1 MVGPVEAKPNPD
13 KGRHAMLSY
22 RHGFHA
28 GNAGDVL
35 KHATLAAALSL
46 LTRKDKP
53 LCYLESHA
61 GAGRYDLA
69 AARAQKTGE
78 HRAGIA
84 RIWDRNDA
92 PGAVQ
97 PYLQAVR
104 AENPD
109 GVLRCYPGSPAVA
122 AALMRPCDRL
132 LLVELNGKD
141 GNALRAAFHGDPRV
155 GVHQRDGYE
164 GLVALVPPHER
175 RGFALLDPSYEVESD
190 YADVVRTVAAAHAR
204 WPGGCYAIWY
214 PLLERPLS
222 RRLERALVATGLR
235 RILCSELTIDRRDG
249 PGMKGAGM
257 LWVSPPYN
265 LDAALRE
272 MLPWLARTLAHEGP
286 GLHRLEWLV
295 GE

>member
-1 MVGPVEAKPNPD
+1 
-13 KGRHAMLSY
+13 MLSY

-35 KHATLAAALSL
+35 KHAALAAALAL

-69 AARAQKTGE
+69 DARAQKTRE
-78 HRAGIA
+78 HRRGIA
-84 RIWDRNDA
+84 RLWDRTDTPPA
-92 PGAVQ
+92 LE
-97 PYLQAVR
+97 PYLRAVR

-109 GVLRCYPGSPAVA
+109 GVLRRYPGSPAVA
-122 AALMRPCDRL
+122 ARVLRPDDRL
-132 LLVELNGKD
+132 VLMELNASD
-141 GNALRAAFHGDPRV
+141 GDALGTAFRGDRRV
-155 GVHQRDGYE
+155 AVHRRDGYE
-164 GLVALVPPHER
+164 GLVALVPPRER
-175 RGFALLDPSYEVESD
+175 RGLALLDPSYEVESD
-190 YADVVRTVAAAHAR
+190 YTDVVAAVSAAHAR

-214 PLLERPLS
+214 PLLDDGRAK
-222 RRLERALVATGLR
+222 RLARALVGTGLR
-235 RILCSELTIDRRDG
+235 RILCGELTIDRRDG

-257 LWVSPPYN
+257 LWVAPPYT
-265 LDAALRE
+265 LDAALRDV
-272 MLPWLARTLAHEGP
+272 LPWLARTLAHDGA

>member
-1 MVGPVEAKPNPD
+1 
-13 KGRHAMLSY
+13 MLSY

-35 KHATLAAALSL
+35 KHAALAAVLSL

-69 AARAQKTGE
+69 DARARKTSE
-78 HRAGIA
+78 HRAGIG
-84 RIWDRNDA
+84 RLWDRDDA
-92 PGAVQ
+92 PAVLE
-97 PYLQAVR
+97 PYLRAVH

-109 GVLRCYPGSPAVA
+109 GVLRRYPGSPAVA
-122 AALMRPCDRL
+122 AALLRPDDRL
-132 LLVELNGKD
+132 VLMELNAND
-141 GNALRAAFHGDPRV
+141 GETLRAAFRDDRRV
-155 GVHQRDGYE
+155 AVHRRDGYE
-164 GLVALVPPHER
+164 GLLALVPPRER
-175 RGFALLDPSYEVESD
+175 RGLALLDPSYEVESD
-190 YADVVRTVAAAHAR
+190 YADVVTTVAAAHAR

-222 RRLERALVATGLR
+222 RRLERALVGTGLR
-235 RILCSELTIDRRDG
+235 RILCSELRLDARDG

-257 LWVSPPYN
+257 LWVGPPYT

-272 MLPWLARTLAHEGP
+272 MLPWLARTLAADGA
-286 GLHRLEWLV
+286 GVHRLEWLV

>member
-1 MVGPVEAKPNPD
+1 
-13 KGRHAMLSY
+13 MLSY

-35 KHATLAAALSL
+35 KHAALAAALAL

-69 AARAQKTGE
+69 DARARKTGE
-78 HRAGIA
+78 HRAGIG
-84 RIWDRNDA
+84 RLWDRTDA
-92 PGAVQ
+92 PAALE
-97 PYLQAVR
+97 PYLRVLR

-109 GVLRCYPGSPAVA
+109 GALRVYPGSPAIA
-122 AALMRPCDRL
+122 AALLRPVDRL
-132 LLVELNGKD
+132 VLMELNAND
-141 GNALRAAFHGDPRV
+141 GDALRAAFLTDRRV
-155 GVHQRDGYE
+155 AVHRRDGYE
-164 GLVALVPPHER
+164 GLVALVPPRER
-175 RGFALLDPSYEVESD
+175 RGLALLDPSYEVESD
-190 YADVVRTVAAAHAR
+190 YAEVVATVAAAHAR

-214 PLLERPLS
+214 PLLDRPLS
-222 RRLERALVATGLR
+222 RRLARALVATGLR
-235 RILCSELTIDRRDG
+235 RVLCAELRVDARDG

-257 LWVSPPYN
+257 LWLNPPFT
-265 LDAALRE
+265 LDAALQE
-272 MLPWLARTLAHEGP
+272 MLPWLSRTLAQDGA

>member
-1 MVGPVEAKPNPD
+1 
-13 KGRHAMLSY
+13 MLSY

-35 KHATLAAALSL
+35 KHAALAAALAL

-69 AARAQKTGE
+69 DARAQRTGE
-78 HRAGIA
+78 HRAGIG
-84 RIWDRNDA
+84 RLWDRDDA
-92 PGAVQ
+92 PAALE
-97 PYLQAVR
+97 PFLRAVR

-109 GVLRCYPGSPAVA
+109 GVLRRYPGSPAVA
-122 AALMRPCDRL
+122 ARLLRPDDRL
-132 LLVELNGKD
+132 VLMELNAND
-141 GNALRAAFHGDPRV
+141 GETLRAAFRDDRRV
-155 GVHQRDGYE
+155 AVHRRDGYE
-164 GLVALVPPHER
+164 GLVALVPPRER
-175 RGFALLDPSYEVESD
+175 RGLALLDPSYEVESD
-190 YADVVRTVAAAHAR
+190 YADVVTTVVAAHAR

-214 PLLERPLS
+214 PLLGDGRA
-222 RRLERALVATGLR
+222 RRLGRALGATGLR
-235 RILCSELTIDRRDG
+235 RILCGELTVDGRDG

-257 LWVSPPYN
+257 LWVGPPFT
-265 LDAALRE
+265 LDAALRD
-272 MLPWLARTLAHEGP
+272 MLPWLARTLAAGGA

>member
-1 MVGPVEAKPNPD
+1 
-13 KGRHAMLSY
+13 MLSY

-35 KHATLAAALSL
+35 KHAALAAVLSL

-61 GAGRYDLA
+61 GAGRYDLT
-69 AARAQKTGE
+69 AARARKTSE
-78 HRAGIA
+78 HRAGIG
-84 RIWDRNDA
+84 RLWDRDDA
-92 PGAVQ
+92 PAVLE
-97 PYLQAVR
+97 PYLRAVH

-109 GVLRCYPGSPAVA
+109 GVLRRYPGSPAVA
-122 AALMRPCDRL
+122 AALLRPDDRL
-132 LLVELNGKD
+132 VLMELNAND
-141 GNALRAAFHGDPRV
+141 GETLRAAFRDDRRV
-155 GVHQRDGYE
+155 AVHRRDGYE
-164 GLVALVPPHER
+164 GLLALVPPRER
-175 RGFALLDPSYEVESD
+175 RGLALLDPSYEVESD
-190 YADVVRTVAAAHAR
+190 YADVVTTVAAAHAR

-222 RRLERALVATGLR
+222 RRLERALVGTGLR
-235 RILCSELTIDRRDG
+235 RILCSELRLDARDG

-257 LWVSPPYN
+257 LWVGPPYT

-272 MLPWLARTLAHEGP
+272 MLPWLARTLAADGA
-286 GLHRLEWLV
+286 GVHRLEWLV

>member
-1 MVGPVEAKPNPD
+1 
-13 KGRHAMLSY
+13 MLSY

-35 KHATLAAALSL
+35 KHAALAAALSL
-46 LTRKDKP
+46 LTRKDRP

-78 HRAGIA
+78 YRAGIG
-84 RIWDRNDA
+84 RLWDRADA
-92 PGAVQ
+92 PAALA

-109 GVLRCYPGSPAVA
+109 GVLRRYPGSPAVA
-122 AALMRPCDRL
+122 ATLLRPDDRL
-132 LLVELNGKD
+132 VLMELNAND
-141 GNALRAAFHGDPRV
+141 GEALRAAFHHDHRV
-155 GVHQRDGYE
+155 AVHRRDGYE
-164 GLVALVPPHER
+164 GLVALVPPRER
-175 RGFALLDPSYEVESD
+175 RGLALVDPSYEVESD
-190 YADVVRTVAAAHAR
+190 YDDVVTAVAAAHAR
-204 WPGGCYAIWY
+204 WPGGGYAIWY
-214 PLLERPLS
+214 PLLEGGRAK
-222 RRLERALVATGLR
+222 RLERALAGTGLR
-235 RILCSELTIDRRDG
+235 RILCSELRVDRRDG

-257 LWVSPPYN
+257 LWVNPPYT
-265 LDAALRE
+265 LDVALRDL
-272 MLPWLARTLAHEGP
+272 LPWLSRTLGEGGT

>member
-1 MVGPVEAKPNPD
+1 
-13 KGRHAMLSY
+13 MLSY

-35 KHATLAAALSL
+35 KHAALAAVLSL

-69 AARAQKTGE
+69 DARARKTSE
-78 HRAGIA
+78 HRAGIG
-84 RIWDRNDA
+84 RLWDRDDA
-92 PGAVQ
+92 PAVLE
-97 PYLQAVR
+97 PYLRAVH

-109 GVLRCYPGSPAVA
+109 GVLRRYPGSPAVA
-122 AALMRPCDRL
+122 AALLRPDDRL
-132 LLVELNGKD
+132 VLMELNAND
-141 GNALRAAFHGDPRV
+141 GETLRAAFRDDRRV
-155 GVHQRDGYE
+155 AMHRRDGYE
-164 GLVALVPPHER
+164 GLLALVPPRER
-175 RGFALLDPSYEVESD
+175 RGLALLDPSYEVESD
-190 YADVVRTVAAAHAR
+190 YADVVTTVAAAHAR

-222 RRLERALVATGLR
+222 RRLERALVGTGLR
-235 RILCSELTIDRRDG
+235 RILCGEVTIDRRDG

-257 LWVSPPYN
+257 LWVAPPYT

-272 MLPWLARTLAHEGP
+272 VLPWLARTLAADGA
-286 GLHRLEWLV
+286 GVHRLEWLV

>member
-1 MVGPVEAKPNPD
+1 
-13 KGRHAMLSY
+13 MLSY

-35 KHATLAAALSL
+35 KHAALAAALAL

-69 AARAQKTGE
+69 DARARKTGE
-78 HRAGIA
+78 HRAGIG
-84 RIWDRNDA
+84 RLWDHTDA
-92 PGAVQ
+92 PAALE
-97 PYLQAVR
+97 PYLRVLR

-109 GVLRCYPGSPAVA
+109 GALRVYPGSPAIA
-122 AALMRPCDRL
+122 AALLRPVDRL
-132 LLVELNGKD
+132 VLMELNAND
-141 GNALRAAFHGDPRV
+141 GDALRAAFLADRRV
-155 GVHQRDGYE
+155 AVHRRDGYE
-164 GLVALVPPHER
+164 GLVALVPPRER
-175 RGFALLDPSYEVESD
+175 RGLALLDPSYEVESD
-190 YADVVRTVAAAHAR
+190 YAEVVATVAATHAR

-214 PLLERPLS
+214 PLLDRPLS
-222 RRLERALVATGLR
+222 RRLVRALVATGLR
-235 RILCSELTIDRRDG
+235 RVLCAELRVDVRDG

-257 LWVSPPYN
+257 LWVNPPFT
-265 LDAALRE
+265 LDAALEE
-272 MLPWLARTLAHEGP
+272 MLPWLSRSLAQDGT